1 MYGGFE
7 RIMGVTRSYSYSRES
22 ISSAVSGY
30 RAGYPQRAISQII
43 GIPRST
49 LRTWLTRYR
58 DGRIVYVDPGE
69 HAHYWVLPP
78 PDGPVTPGICKICFT
93 SRDFHNSNGN
103 EVGYYGRKKSEEEY
117 PISEE
122 EWYEEE

>member
-1 MYGGFE
+1 M
-7 RIMGVTRSYSYSRES
+7 RVTRSYSYSRES

-30 RAGYPQRAISQII
+30 RAGPTQRSISEIT

-58 DGRIVYVDPGE
+58 DGRIGYVDPGE
-69 HAHYWVLPP
+69 HTHYWVLPP
-78 PDGPVTPGICKICFT
+78 PDGPVTPGVCKICFT

-103 EVGYYGRKKSEEEY
+103 EVGYYGRKKSEAD
-117 PISEE
+117 EE
-122 EWYEEE
+122 EWYEEESY